1 MTNGVGE
8 IKVLQSSTTAIA
20 YISHEGQSCSSPMW
34 RARAT
39 REARQKAVLANQADI
54 HCPACGTKGL
64 ITNFQFPKPDQDI
77 VLEPGIPHS
86 LVGNS
91 YVPVL

>member
-1 MTNGVGE
+1 MSINTGEDKGLHITTN
-8 IKVLQSSTTAIA
+8 AIA
-20 YISHEGQSCSSPMW
+20 YITHEGQSCSSPMW

-39 REARQKAVLANQADI
+39 RRARQKAVLADQADI